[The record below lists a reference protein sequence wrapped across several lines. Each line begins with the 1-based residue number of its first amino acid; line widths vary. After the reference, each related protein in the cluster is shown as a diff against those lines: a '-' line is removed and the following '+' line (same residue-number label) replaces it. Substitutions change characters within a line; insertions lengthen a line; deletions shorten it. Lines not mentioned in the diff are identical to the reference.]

1 MTIDRL
7 IAPGAPRIDMQ
18 KGTSASAGTTD
29 SEGVAPED
37 AASSFASMLNT
48 MANGMPELAT
58 DAAGSGGIPAAASGL
73 PQQDLTD
80 PPIDAGALLA
90 QMAGGLPAPESA
102 APALAS
108 LPKPDE
114 IGAAGSAPA
123 LGRDQSAALGLL
135 DPARPGGRP
144 LGRDT
149 AAVAPGAPDPGDPAL
164 LGETRDAGAAVDGG
178 ALQVSGAGRK
188 GLGTDARRGGT
199 ASLQAADA
207 TTQAG
212 GVSGR
217 SGELPGHRD
226 AVQLASALSTDR
238 GVLAAANG
246 LDPAHG
252 GFRALPALRS
262 MERQAARSVFLPLD
276 GSAEASAAGVGATT
290 YGSVQASA
298 GGWLAGGGETP
309 MAASATGELAHK
321 VHYWV
326 TRGVQNA
333 ELQLEALGGS
343 AVDVS
348 ITLQGKEALVEFRTD
363 QGDARRVLQEA
374 MPQLRDMLRSEG
386 LQLAGSFVGTSAQQ
400 GQAERDREPAPRGGG
415 RISMVA
421 AEGVQA
427 PATLVRG
434 GASTTRTLDVFV

>member
-7 IAPGAPRIDMQ
+7 IAPGTPRIDMQ

-58 DAAGSGGIPAAASGL
+58 DASGSGGIPAAASGL
-73 PQQDLTD
+73 PQQDFTD

-108 LPKPDE
+108 LPKPDG
-114 IGAAGSAPA
+114 IGAAGGAPA

-135 DPARPGGRP
+135 DPARPGGR
-144 LGRDT
+144 DK

-178 ALQVSGAGRK
+178 ALQVSGAWRK
-188 GLGTDARRGGT
+188 GLGTDARRGAT
-199 ASLQAADA
+199 ASLQAAD
-207 TTQAG
+207 TTAQAG

-246 LDPAHG
+246 LDPIHG

-262 MERQAARSVFLPLD
+262 TERQAARSVFLPLD

-298 GGWLAGGGETP
+298 GGWLAAGGETP

-400 GQAERDREPAPRGGG
+400 GQAERDRDPAPRGGG
-415 RISMVA
+415 RIGMVA

-434 GASTTRTLDVFV
+434 GASATRTLDVFV